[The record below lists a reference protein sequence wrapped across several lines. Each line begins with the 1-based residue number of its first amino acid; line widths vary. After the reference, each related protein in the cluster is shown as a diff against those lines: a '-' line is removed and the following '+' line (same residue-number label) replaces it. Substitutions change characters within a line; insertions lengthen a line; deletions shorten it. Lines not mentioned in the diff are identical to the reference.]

1 MPKELHRLQTLI
13 DRGLQATAALWAP
26 VRVTFAWLHTAARIL
41 DNAAELPG
49 AQVQRRLLGLS
60 GAMQRWR
67 SRAGDLAPAV
77 DHFVKVTRSYGKG
90 LFHCYA
96 VPDLPRT
103 NNALEQLFGQYRHHN
118 RRITGRKAPPPALVV
133 RGSVRLIAAV
143 VTQVQTFTASD
154 LAPRDVADWYTLRT
168 QLEQRR
174 YLRVLQRRFR
184 QDPQAYLTALET
196 QLLKLILPA

>member
-1 MPKELHRLQTLI
+1 MLI
-13 DRGLQATAALWAP
+13 DRGLQATAALWEP

-41 DNAAELPG
+41 DNEAALSG
-49 AQVQRRLLGLS
+49 TQVRRRLRGLS

-67 SRAGDLAPAV
+67 SRAEDLAPAV

-90 LFHCYA
+90 LFHCYD

-103 NNALEQLFGQYRHHN
+103 NNALEQLFGRYRHHA
-118 RRITGRKAPPPALVV
+118 RRITGRKAASPALVV
-133 RGSVRLIAAV
+133 RGSVRIIAAV
-143 VTQVQTFTASD
+143 VTQVQTFSASD
-154 LAPRDVADWYTLRT
+154 LAPREVDDWHTLRD

-174 YLRVLQRRFR
+174 HLRVLQRRFR
-184 QDPQAYLTALET
+184 HDPLAYLADLEQ

>member
-1 MPKELHRLQTLI
+1 LI
-13 DRGLQATAALWAP
+13 DRGLQATAALWEP

-41 DNAAELPG
+41 DNATELSG
-49 AQVQRRLLGLS
+49 AQVRRRLLGLC

-77 DHFVKVTRSYGKG
+77 EHFVKVTRSYGKG
-90 LFHCYA
+90 LFHCYV

-103 NNALEQLFGQYRHHN
+103 NNALEQLFGSYRHHE
-118 RRITGRKAPPPALVV
+118 RRITGRKAATPALVV
-133 RGSVRLIAAV
+133 RGSVRIIAAV
-143 VTQVQTFTASD
+143 VTQVHTFAASD
-154 LAPRDVADWYTLRT
+154 LAPRAVADWRTLRD

-174 YLRVLQRRFR
+174 HLRVLQRRFR
-184 QDPQAYLTALET
+184 QDPQAYLVNLEE